1 MSEIFYIFEKN
12 CNIMKIQIPRLRT
25 MLPKLK
31 TFFGFQIRDI
41 TDELFEVYNQ
51 QAQEGRINEE
61 LAKAHTYISNDH
73 PTIRVA
79 DYVMATNDN
88 IRIAVSSDFVHQ
100 IEAIRSLC
108 EHAMQEDYKDCAWIL
123 SFMAALL
130 NRDMNTIGCYS
141 ATEGFE
147 WNQENYTHNIRP
159 ELLRLYVARNDRGGK
174 YHKSCAITFGA
185 TTTPIQANFPWF
197 EKMLDS
203 YFHRFLGVN
212 SVEEAK
218 SELESIYS
226 KKVGHPLD
234 RIAATYIWGT
244 FHLLQSLP
252 SMASENPKSCSRP
265 QSRFIA
271 DYLNII
277 GLINILD
284 SDSEAI
290 RSRLNNYLKKFN
302 SLEEMLAKQ
311 EYRNS
316 PNNPSQVELY

>member
-1 MSEIFYIFEKN
+1 
-12 CNIMKIQIPRLRT
+12 MKIQIPRLRT

-31 TFFGFQIRDI
+31 TFFGFQICDI
-41 TDELFEVYNQ
+41 TDELLEVYKL

-61 LAKAHTYISNDH
+61 LAKAYTSISGDQS
-73 PTIRVA
+73 TILVA

-88 IRIAVSSDFVHQ
+88 IRIAVSDDFVHKVR
-100 IEAIRSLC
+100 AICSLC
-108 EHAMQEDYKDCAWIL
+108 ELALKDDYKDCAWIL

-141 ATEGFE
+141 ATEEFE
-147 WNQENYTHNIRP
+147 WNQENYTHTIRP
-159 ELLRLYVARNDRGGK
+159 ELLRLYIARNDRGGK

-226 KKVGHPLD
+226 EKVGHPLN
-234 RIAATYIWGT
+234 RTVATYIWGT
-244 FHLLQSLP
+244 FHLLQTIP
-252 SMASENPKSCSRP
+252 SMASANPKSCSRP

-271 DYLNII
+271 EYLDKI
-277 GLINILD
+277 GLINNFD

-302 SLEEMLAKQ
+302 SLEELLDKQ
-311 EYRNS
+311 EYRYS

>member
-1 MSEIFYIFEKN
+1 
-12 CNIMKIQIPRLRT
+12 

-31 TFFGFQIRDI
+31 AFFGFQICDI
-41 TDELFEVYNQ
+41 TEELLEVYNQ
-51 QAQEGRINEE
+51 QVQEGRINKE
-61 LAKAHTYISNDH
+61 LAKAHTSISNDH
-73 PTIRVA
+73 PTIRVV
-79 DYVMATNDN
+79 DYVMATTD
-88 IRIAVSSDFVHQ
+88 IVRIAVSNDFVHQ

-108 EHAMQEDYKDCAWIL
+108 EHAMEEDYKDCAWIL

-130 NRDMNTIGCYS
+130 NRDMNTIGCYHS
-141 ATEGFE
+141 TDEFE
-147 WNQENYTHNIRP
+147 WNQENYTHHIRP
-159 ELLRLYVARNDRGGK
+159 ELLRLYIARNDRGGK
-174 YHKSCAITFGA
+174 YHNYCAITFGA
-185 TTTPIQANFPWF
+185 TSTPIQAHFPWF
-197 EKMLDS
+197 EKMLDR

-218 SELESIYS
+218 AELESIYG

-234 RIAATYIWGT
+234 RTVATLIWGT
-244 FHLLQSLP
+244 FHLLQTIP
-252 SMASENPKSCSRP
+252 SMASANPKSCSRA

-271 DYLNII
+271 DYLDII

-302 SLEEMLAKQ
+302 SLKELLDKQ
-311 EYRNS
+311 EYRYS

>member
-1 MSEIFYIFEKN
+1 
-12 CNIMKIQIPRLRT
+12 

-31 TFFGFQIRDI
+31 AFFGFQICDI
-41 TDELFEVYNQ
+41 TEELLEVYNKQ
-51 QAQEGRINEE
+51 VQEERIDEE
-61 LAKAHTYISNDH
+61 LAKAHTSISSDH
-73 PTIRVA
+73 STIRVV
-79 DYVMATNDN
+79 DYVMATND
-88 IRIAVSSDFVHQ
+88 IVRIAVSNDFVHQ

-108 EHAMQEDYKDCAWIL
+108 EHAMQDDYKDCAWIL

-141 ATEGFE
+141 STDEFE
-147 WNQENYTHNIRP
+147 WTQENYTRHIRP
-159 ELLRLYVARNDRGGK
+159 ELLRLYIARNDRGGK
-174 YHKSCAITFGA
+174 YHKNCTITFGA
-185 TTTPIQANFPWF
+185 TTTSIQADFPWF
-197 EKMLDS
+197 EKILDR

-218 SELESIYS
+218 AELESIYGN
-226 KKVGHPLD
+226 KVGHPLD
-234 RIAATYIWGT
+234 RPVATLIWGT
-244 FHLLQSLP
+244 FHLLQTIP
-252 SMASENPKSCSRP
+252 SMASANPKSCSRA

-271 DYLNII
+271 DYLDII

-302 SLEEMLAKQ
+302 SLKELLDKQ
-311 EYRNS
+311 EYRYS

>member
-1 MSEIFYIFEKN
+1 ME
-12 CNIMKIQIPRLRT
+12 IQIQRLST

-31 TFFGFQIRDI
+31 AFFGFQICDI
-41 TDELFEVYNQ
+41 TEELLEVYNQ
-51 QAQEGRINEE
+51 QVQEGRINKE
-61 LAKAHTYISNDH
+61 LAKAHTSISNDH
-73 PTIRVA
+73 PTIRVV
-79 DYVMATNDN
+79 DYVMATTD
-88 IRIAVSSDFVHQ
+88 IVRIAVSNDFVHQ

-130 NRDMNTIGCYS
+130 NRDMNTIGCYHS
-141 ATEGFE
+141 TDEFE
-147 WNQENYTHNIRP
+147 WNQENYTRHIRP
-159 ELLRLYVARNDRGGK
+159 ELLRLYIARNDKGGK

-185 TTTPIQANFPWF
+185 TTTSIQADFPWF
-197 EKMLDS
+197 EKMLDR

-218 SELESIYS
+218 SELESIYNE
-226 KKVGHPLD
+226 KVGHPLD
-234 RIAATYIWGT
+234 RTVATFIWGT
-244 FHLLQSLP
+244 FHLLQTIP
-252 SMASENPKSCSRP
+252 SMASANPKSCSRP

-290 RSRLNNYLKKFN
+290 RSRLNNYLRKFN
-302 SLEEMLAKQ
+302 SLEELLDRQ
-311 EYRNS
+311 EYRYS

>member
-1 MSEIFYIFEKN
+1 
-12 CNIMKIQIPRLRT
+12 

-88 IRIAVSSDFVHQ
+88 IRIAVSDDFVHKVR
-100 IEAIRSLC
+100 AICSLC
-108 EHAMQEDYKDCAWIL
+108 ELALKDDYKDCAWIL
-123 SFMAALL
+123 SFMASLL
-130 NRDMNTIGCYS
+130 NRDMNTLGCYS
-141 ATEGFE
+141 ATEKFE

-159 ELLRLYVARNDRGGK
+159 ELLRLYIARNDRGGK

-197 EKMLDS
+197 EKMLDR
-203 YFHRFLGVN
+203 YFYRFLGVN

-265 QSRFIA
+265 QSRL
-271 DYLNII
+271 Y
-277 GLINILD
+277 
-284 SDSEAI
+284 
-290 RSRLNNYLKKFN
+290 RLNSK
-302 SLEEMLAKQ
+302 
-311 EYRNS
+311 
-316 PNNPSQVELY
+316 